1 MSRMKILIDNGHGN
15 NTPGKRS
22 PDGRLLE
29 WQYAREIAKA
39 VVSRLRNA
47 GYDAELLVTE
57 NYDVS
62 LLERVHRANVK
73 CQSLGKENVIV
84 ASIHCNAA
92 GNGKEW
98 LKATGWEIWT
108 SEGMTDSDR
117 LAEWMLRMAE
127 LSFPDKIRVWRQE
140 QYQRDKEK
148 NFTILKSTLC
158 PAVLTE
164 NFFMDNQDDVAF
176 LLSEEGK
183 KAIVNCHVLGI
194 INYIESL

>member
-57 NYDVS
+57 NYDVP

-84 ASIHCNAA
+84 VSIHCNAA

-158 PAVLTE
+158 PAVLTA
-164 NFFMDNQDDVAF
+164 NFFMDNKADVAF

>member
-1 MSRMKILIDNGHGN
+1 MKILIDNGHGN

-22 PDGRLLE
+22 PAGRLLE

-57 NYDVS
+57 NYDVP

-73 CQSLGKENVIV
+73 CQSLGKENVILV
-84 ASIHCNAA
+84 SIHCNAA

-164 NFFMDNQDDVAF
+164 NFFMDNKADVAF

-194 INYIESL
+194 MNYIESL